1 MMMAEGKKS
10 GFRGINIPSDEL
22 LNNCIHCGLC
32 LPTCPTYSLTGLEKS
47 SPRGRIRIIKGVAE
61 GTLSISR
68 EFVYEMNFCLDCQAC
83 ETSCPAGI
91 KYGSLVEAARAQIY
105 QEKYEGR
112 LAHYSKKILLG
123 WLFESHGRLKRAARI
138 LRLIQTSYIQSL
150 IGIGKEFRVFPRK
163 ISNSNSLAPKISK
176 SYSSD
181 TLHES
186 ITPNIHSR
194 YKVILLTG
202 CVMDVAFADIN
213 EDTVQL
219 LLHHGCEVIVPREQQ
234 CCGSL
239 QAHNGDIASA
249 RRLAQHNTELFS
261 RYDFDYIVMN
271 SAGCGAYMKEYGEI
285 FRDDTRFAEKANSIS
300 KRVRDLTE
308 FLNDTGFHPALNR
321 NENPFFGKK
330 VTYHDACHLVH
341 AQHISEQPR
350 KLIKSIAGIEYIELR
365 ESTWC
370 CGSAG
375 IYNITHYNDSMQI
388 LRRKIDNIKQAGPD
402 IVITGNPGCLIQILH
417 GLNQEKMHIELLH
430 TATFLRRACGV

>member
-176 SYSSD
+176 LYSSD
-181 TLHES
+181 TVRLS
-186 ITPNIHSR
+186 I
-194 YKVILLTG
+194 L
-202 CVMDVAFADIN
+202 
-213 EDTVQL
+213 
-219 LLHHGCEVIVPREQQ
+219 
-234 CCGSL
+234 
-239 QAHNGDIASA
+239 
-249 RRLAQHNTELFS
+249 
-261 RYDFDYIVMN
+261 
-271 SAGCGAYMKEYGEI
+271 
-285 FRDDTRFAEKANSIS
+285 
-300 KRVRDLTE
+300 
-308 FLNDTGFHPALNR
+308 
-321 NENPFFGKK
+321 
-330 VTYHDACHLVH
+330 
-341 AQHISEQPR
+341 
-350 KLIKSIAGIEYIELR
+350 
-365 ESTWC
+365 
-370 CGSAG
+370 
-375 IYNITHYNDSMQI
+375 
-388 LRRKIDNIKQAGPD
+388 
-402 IVITGNPGCLIQILH
+402 
-417 GLNQEKMHIELLH
+417 
-430 TATFLRRACGV
+430 